1 MKLSKVQLR
10 CACAEVLQGLAGHAS
25 EKILRT
31 ALAGKL
37 RQRGFTCHEEVVLPV
52 LCDGH
57 FVGHNR
63 VDILVHAPHAR
74 TGKAHY
80 VAALELK
87 AVRESIHDEERAA
100 DHIEQARGYMRC
112 LQNVFSKAHSL
123 DVFTVNFRR
132 GVNVPEVALES
143 CKAVRGQTTGI
154 SMRRLRR

>member
-1 MKLSKVQLR
+1 MRLTKTQLR
-10 CACAEVLQGLAGHAS
+10 AACTDVVRGLAGHAS

-37 RQRGFTCHEEVVLPV
+37 RQRGFLCYEEVVLPV

-63 VDILVHAPHAR
+63 IDILVHAPNAGA
-74 TGKAHY
+74 GKARY

-100 DHIEQARGYMRC
+100 DHIEQAEGYMRC
-112 LQNVFSKAHSL
+112 LQTVFAKTQCL
-123 DVFTVNFRR
+123 QVFTVNFRR
-132 GVNVPEVALES
+132 GGGAPEIALQ
-143 CKAVRGQTTGI
+143 AGTGLRA
-154 SMRRLRR
+154 RRR

>member
-1 MKLSKVQLR
+1 MRLTKAHLR
-10 CACAEVLQGLAGHAS
+10 AACGDVMRGLAGHAS

-37 RQRGFTCHEEVVLPV
+37 RQRGFLCYEEVVLPV

-63 VDILVHAPHAR
+63 IDILVHAPQTR
-74 TGKAHY
+74 TGKAQY

-100 DHIEQARGYMRC
+100 DYIEQADGYMRC
-112 LQNVFSKAHSL
+112 LQTVFANTRSVQ
-123 DVFTVNFRR
+123 VFTVNFRR
-132 GVNVPEVALES
+132 GGGAPEIALQ
-143 CKAVRGQTTGI
+143 AGAGLRA
-154 SMRRLRR
+154 RR